1 MAEMKFE
8 VPEGIGEGLFSEPSG
23 EGFRVLVEAMTQAL
37 INTQA
42 EAHFGVPWNA
52 KGLDRPNGYRN
63 GYKPRGLQT
72 VAGALALEV
81 PQARDGSFRPTIFDR
96 WQRSEKAMLAACGEM
111 VLAGVSNRKV
121 TKLAEEAFG
130 AAVSASLV
138 SQLMKDL
145 EPALEAFRTRPLG
158 VFRYLLVDARFD
170 KVREGHRVSSRAF
183 LWATGVNE
191 KGEREVLGWLD
202 WRGGGSISESRRRS
216 GATHCVAIGGGE
228 VSWETLLKDLISRGL
243 RGVQLVVSDAHAGL
257 VKAAGEAFPGAA
269 WQECQAHFLRRAVEQ
284 VKTAD
289 QKMFRSDVRA
299 VLHAPDHERAMD
311 EMKLLRERWSE
322 KTPKAVEYVEEHLDG
337 LLAVL
342 EFPEAHHKRLRTT
355 NMVERV
361 NEELKRKGRL
371 VRTWPNAASR
381 ERMYGALLMEQH
393 ESWAGIT
400 WLKMEGAS

>member
-1 MAEMKFE
+1 MAEIKFE
-8 VPEGIGEGLFSEPSG
+8 TPDGIGEGLFSEPSG
-23 EGFRVLVEAMTQAL
+23 EGLRVLVQAVAQAL
-37 INTQA
+37 IEAQA
-42 EAHFGVPWNA
+42 QAHFGVPWNA
-52 KGLDRPNGYRN
+52 KGLPRPNGYRN

-72 VAGALALEV
+72 VAGSLELEV
-81 PQARDGSFRPTIFDR
+81 PQARDGSFRPSLFDR
-96 WQRSEKAMLAACGEM
+96 WQRSERAMLAACGEM

-130 AAVSASLV
+130 AEVSASLV

-158 VFRYLLVDARFD
+158 EFPYLLVDARFD
-170 KVREGHRVSSRAF
+170 KVREDHRVSGRAF
-183 LWATGVNE
+183 LWASGVNE

-202 WRGGGSISESRRRS
+202 WRGE
-216 GATHCVAIGGGE
+216 TE
-228 VSWETLLKDLISRGL
+228 VSWERLFNSLKARGL
-243 RGVQLVVSDAHAGL
+243 KGVQLVVSDAHGGL
-257 VKAAGEAFPGAA
+257 VKAAEAGLPGAA

-284 VKTAD
+284 VKMVD
-289 QKMFRSDVRA
+289 QKAFRSDVRA
-299 VLHAPDHERAMD
+299 VLHAPDRERAMD
-311 EMKLLRERWSE
+311 EMKLLRERWE
-322 KTPKAVEYVEEHLDG
+322 KKAPKAVAYVEEHLDS

-342 EFPEAHHKRLRTT
+342 DFPETHHKRLRTT

-381 ERMYGALLMEQH
+381 ERTYGALLMEQH
-393 ESWAGIT
+393 EAWVGTT